1 MRDGIKTKLVDRVDS
16 SSVILLFITM
26 AMKQAARCRIVSRR
40 CVVAQRIILFEE
52 YICMHVKKVSQ
63 IPYPQSPNS
72 QHHKGKLNSQGVV
85 VNILYD
91 INTH

>member
-40 CVVAQRIILFEE
+40 CVVFSRQQPTSIAR
-52 YICMHVKKVSQ
+52 
-63 IPYPQSPNS
+63 
-72 QHHKGKLNSQGVV
+72 
-85 VNILYD
+85 
-91 INTH
+91 